1 MLTSRRE
8 GFSWMPAED
17 EGDGVRAGG
26 LSLSGGGVGRPL
38 QRSQRE
44 APETQRKE
52 GAGRF
57 LPGECPWWLINKSS
71 FFMVKTRE
79 PEVH

>member
-1 MLTSRRE
+1 
-8 GFSWMPAED
+8 MPAED

-26 LSLSGGGVGRPL
+26 LEPGGGGAGSAL
-38 QRSQRE
+38 QRSERE
-44 APETQRKE
+44 APRTQRKE
-52 GAGRF
+52 GAAGF